1 MSRDGQPSEALALAE
16 EAFTLV
22 QENPRTGLAAAERAL
37 ALARELRDGQ
47 AQAAALHALGFAQ
60 YALGDSRALRTIRR
74 AVRVAEQHGDSRR
87 AALARRNLA
96 VYLAYAGKAS
106 AGLREIESACA
117 SLRGID
123 RARSEVFRIAV
134 LGLAGR
140 LPASTDD
147 SGRALRTLRRARD
160 RIWEARLLYNRG
172 SLLSE
177 LGNLTAA
184 RNDLAAARTIYAELG
199 ADAAVEDTDIKLA
212 SLRYLEGA
220 PTECLAELDA
230 INVGSLSDWAAC
242 WLFLTRA
249 EVLVGLRLLP
259 EARADLARFVE
270 ISARAGAVD
279 SVNKAKLDAARLA
292 LLAGDPESAASLAA
306 SAGRSF
312 AAHRQPA
319 YWAGAASLTLAAAVA
334 RGAVGRPMLRTGL
347 RAAARLAA
355 TGHVVEELR
364 TRQLV
369 ARAAAELGSLR
380 LARREAEAARSLRR
394 SGTVSDRV
402 EFWHVEAL
410 LRLADG
416 DANGG
421 ERALRHGLELLE
433 EYRAALG
440 AVELR
445 VTASSLGV
453 ELAEHGLRLA
463 LAAGEPTKVL
473 AWAERM
479 RANALRLPPVRPPP
493 DPRLRL
499 RQTELRRVAARIR
512 EAEARG
518 LSARALRAQQTDL
531 EQSIRASVRHARGGR
546 AASTAAPR
554 TLDAARALGDR
565 ALVEY
570 VEVGGA
576 LHALTLV
583 RGRLAVRELGESAAA
598 ATELDWLRFA
608 LGRRVRRN
616 SKQAALLD
624 NASEAA
630 ARLDRVLVEPL
641 LANLGNADLVVV
653 PTGAL
658 HVLPWAMLP
667 SLSGRALVVAPS
679 LSVWLRLAGL
689 RIARGRKTALVAGPR
704 LRHAGPEIRDLAALY
719 PGATVLSDAGAT
731 AAAALRA
738 LDGAALAH
746 VACHG
751 QFRFDSPLFSSL
763 ELADGPLTAFDLQ
776 RLKRAPGVLV
786 LSSCDLALSDHHPG
800 DELLGLSSALLSM
813 GTRTIVASVVPIPD
827 RETRRLMLSFHR
839 ELAGGSPPAAALAR
853 AQANSRRSRGG
864 LAPFIC
870 LGSG

>member
-1 MSRDGQPSEALALAE
+1 M
-16 EAFTLV
+16 LV
-22 QENPRTGLAAAERAL
+22 QENPSTGLAAAERAL
-37 ALARELRDGQ
+37 ALAREQHDRE
-47 AQAAALHALGFAQ
+47 AEAAALHALGFAQ
-60 YALGDSRALRTIRR
+60 YALGDSHALRTIRR

-106 AGLREIESACA
+106 AGLREIDAACA
-117 SLRGID
+117 ALRGID
-123 RARSEVFRIAV
+123 RARSEVFRLAV

-140 LPASTDD
+140 LPASAVD

-160 RIWEARLLYNRG
+160 RIWEARLLHNRG
-172 SLLSE
+172 TLHMD
-177 LGNLTAA
+177 LGNAATARKDLSAA
-184 RNDLAAARTIYAELG
+184 RAIYAELG
-199 ADAAVEDTDIKLA
+199 AEAAVDDTDIKLA
-212 SLRYLEGA
+212 RLRHLEGA

-230 INVGSLSDWAAC
+230 IDVGSLSDWASC

-259 EARADLARFVE
+259 EARTDLARFVE
-270 ISARAGAVD
+270 TSARAGAVD
-279 SVNKAKLDAARLA
+279 SVNKAQLAAARLA
-292 LLAGDPESAASLAA
+292 LLAGDPESAASLAV

-319 YWAGAASLTLAAAVA
+319 YWAGAASLTLAASVA
-334 RGAVGRPMLRTGL
+334 RGAVRPSLLRTGL
-347 RAAARLAA
+347 KAAAKLAA
-355 TGHVVEELR
+355 TGYAVEELR
-364 TRQLV
+364 ARQLV
-369 ARAAAELGSLR
+369 ARAAAEFGSLR
-380 LARREAEAARSLRR
+380 LARREAEAASSLRR
-394 SGTVSDRV
+394 GGTVADRV

-410 LRLADG
+410 LRLAEG
-416 DANGG
+416 DALGG
-421 ERALRHGLELLE
+421 ERALRRGLQLLE

-445 VTASSLGV
+445 VTASALGV

-463 LAAGEPTKVL
+463 LSTGKPEKVL

-479 RANALRLPPVRPPP
+479 RANALRLPPVRPPA
-493 DPRLRL
+493 DRRLRA
-499 RQTELRRVAARIR
+499 RQAELRRVAAQIR
-512 EAEARG
+512 EAESRG
-518 LSARALRAQQTDL
+518 SSTRALRTQQTDL
-531 EQSIRASVRHARGGR
+531 EQSIRASARLARGGR

-570 VEVGGA
+570 IEVDGA
-576 LHALTLV
+576 LRALTLS
-583 RGRLAVRELGESAAA
+583 RGRLAMRELGESATAT
-598 ATELDWLRFA
+598 TELEWLRFA
-608 LGRRVRRN
+608 LGRRARRN
-616 SKQAALLD
+616 AKASGPLD
-624 NASEAA
+624 NASAAA
-630 ARLDRVLVEPL
+630 ARLDRLLVQPL
-641 LANLGNADLVVV
+641 LAILGDADLVVV

-667 SLSGRALVVAPS
+667 SLSGRALVSAPS
-679 LSVWLRLAGL
+679 LSVWLRLA
-689 RIARGRKTALVAGPR
+689 RHTVSRGRKTVLVAGPR
-704 LRHAGPEIRDLAALY
+704 LQHSGPEVRDLAELY
-719 PGATVLSDAGAT
+719 PNATVLSDTAAT

-751 QFRFDSPLFSSL
+751 HFRSDSPLFSSL

-776 RLKRAPGVLV
+776 RLQRAPAVLV

-813 GTRTIVASVVPIPD
+813 GTRTIVASVVPVPD
-827 RETRRLMLSFHR
+827 REARRLMLSFHK
-839 ELAGGSPPAAALAR
+839 ELSKGLPPAVALAR
-853 AQANSRRSRGG
+853 AQANPRRSSLR
-864 LAPFIC
+864 LAPFVC

>member
-1 MSRDGQPSEALALAE
+1 M
-16 EAFTLV
+16 LV
-22 QENPRTGLAAAERAL
+22 QENPRTGLAAAERAVV
-37 ALARELRDGQ
+37 LAREQGDGQ

-60 YALGDSRALRTIRR
+60 YALGDPRALRTVRR

-96 VYLAYAGKAS
+96 VYLVYAGKAS
-106 AGLREIESACA
+106 AGLREIDAACA
-117 SLRGID
+117 SLHGID

-140 LPASTDD
+140 MPASADE
-147 SGRALRTLRRARD
+147 SRRALRTLRRAGD

-172 SLLSE
+172 ALFRD
-177 LGNLTAA
+177 LGNPTAA
-184 RNDLAAARTIYAELG
+184 RRDLAAARTIYAELG
-199 ADAAVEDTDIKLA
+199 ADAAVEDADIKLA
-212 SLRYLEGA
+212 WLRYLEGA

-230 INVGSLSDWAAC
+230 IDVDSLSDWAAC

-270 ISARAGAVD
+270 TSARAGAVD
-279 SVNKAKLDAARLA
+279 SVKKAKLDAARLA
-292 LLAGDPESAASLAA
+292 LLAGDAESAASLAA

-319 YWAGAASLTLAAAVA
+319 YWATAAGLSLAAAVS
-334 RGAVGRPMLRTGL
+334 RGTVHPPMLRTGL
-347 RAAARLAA
+347 RAAATLAA
-355 TGHVVEELR
+355 TGHVVEGLR

-369 ARAAAELGSLR
+369 ARAATGLGSLR
-380 LARREAEAARSLRR
+380 LARRQARAARSLRR
-394 SGTVSDRV
+394 GGTVADRV
-402 EFWHVEAL
+402 ESWHVEAL

-416 DANGG
+416 DAPGG
-421 ERALRHGLELLE
+421 ERALRCGLRLLE

-440 AVELR
+440 AAELR
-445 VTASSLGV
+445 ATASALGV

-463 LAAGEPTKVL
+463 LAAGKPDKIL

-479 RANALRLPPVRPPP
+479 RANALRLPPVRPPA
-493 DPRLRL
+493 DRRLRA
-499 RQTELRRVAARIR
+499 RQAQLRRVAAQIR
-512 EAEARG
+512 EAEG
-518 LSARALRAQQTDL
+518 TGSSARALRAQQTDL

-546 AASTAAPR
+546 AASTAVPR

-565 ALVEY
+565 VLVEY

-576 LHALTLV
+576 LHALTLA
-583 RGRLAVRELGESAAA
+583 RGRLALHELGESAVA
-598 ATELDWLRFA
+598 ATELEWLRFA
-608 LGRRVRRN
+608 LGRRMRRDA
-616 SKQAALLD
+616 KQASLLD
-624 NASEAA
+624 NATAAA
-630 ARLDRVLVEPL
+630 ARLDRLLVEPL
-641 LANLGNADLVVV
+641 LAALGHADLVLV

-658 HVLPWAMLP
+658 HALPWAMLP
-667 SLSGRALVVAPS
+667 SLWARALVVAPS
-679 LSVWLRLAGL
+679 LSAWLRLAGHTVS
-689 RIARGRKTALVAGPR
+689 RGRKTALVAGPR
-704 LRHAGPEIRDLAALY
+704 LRHSGAEVRDLAALY
-719 PGATVLSDAGAT
+719 PGATVLFDAAAT

-751 QFRFDSPLFSSL
+751 HFRSDSPLFSSL

-776 RLKRAPGVLV
+776 RLQRAPGVLV
-786 LSSCDLALSDHHPG
+786 LSSCDLALSDRHPG

-813 GTRTIVASVVPIPD
+813 GTRTIVASVVPVPD
-827 RETRRLMLSFHR
+827 REARRLMLSFHK
-839 ELAGGSPPAAALAR
+839 ALANGSAPATALAH
-853 AQANSRRSRGG
+853 AQTKSGRSSGR
-864 LAPFIC
+864 LAPFVC